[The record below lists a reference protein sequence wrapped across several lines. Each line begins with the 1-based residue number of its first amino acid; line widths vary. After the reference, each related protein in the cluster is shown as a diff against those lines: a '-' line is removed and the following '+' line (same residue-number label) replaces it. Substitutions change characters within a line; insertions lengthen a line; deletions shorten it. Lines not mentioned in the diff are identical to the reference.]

1 MLCVHSYIRL
11 CLCVCICLRVFH
23 AVYRREV
30 SCTCV
35 LPARACRVLI
45 RRWTRFQS
53 AAEGMRHGCNSSSH
67 SCAFSV
73 NPESNSKNRN
83 LSHTR
88 SHAPEHMHKLAVTE
102 IAGLC
107 LWVIAAP
114 WVKIKG
120 FSDRRV
126 AHPLAGRRR
135 ETERGLWKSYF

>member
-1 MLCVHSYIRL
+1 MLCIGVM
-11 CLCVCICLRVFH
+11 
-23 AVYRREV
+23 
-30 SCTCV
+30 
-35 LPARACRVLI
+35 
-45 RRWTRFQS
+45 FQS
-53 AAEGMRHGCNSSSH
+53 RASYPRVSRAPRRGSDTV
-67 SCAFSV
+67 AFHHLTLARFLQTQ
-73 NPESNSKNRN
+73 NQIQLLARN
-83 LSHTR
+83 LSHTH